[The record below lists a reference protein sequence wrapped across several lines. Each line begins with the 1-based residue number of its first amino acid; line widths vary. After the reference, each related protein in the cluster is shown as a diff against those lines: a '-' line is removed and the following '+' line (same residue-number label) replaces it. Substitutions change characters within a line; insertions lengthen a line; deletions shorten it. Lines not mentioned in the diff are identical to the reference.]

1 MVVTNKLLKFPSQRQ
16 LVDRLLHLIEFNHP
30 FIFLSGKPGSGRGT
44 LCESLLGALPE
55 KVRVVSLIG
64 SPAMKMV
71 DVRQLL
77 LPQVVARPL
86 FNPQDA
92 LADSFFRMLE
102 GKPATLLLLIERADE
117 LPAELVGE
125 LWSLCR
131 HNDTL
136 KIPHQLA
143 IVLSG
148 SDVWC
153 RNQKAQLK
161 GRAMPALELEVAPL
175 GAPEQRIFLYEKAK
189 ELKIPTAL
197 LPKPKVEEILKVA
210 NGHPST
216 IMQLLE
222 DIMTDRRPKKRQA
235 ELPVKKIATLLAL
248 LAGGLLALSYLLPAL
263 FGGDSKST
271 APEPTQTTAL
281 PIPVSGG
288 DPLTI
293 GGNNTSQ
300 NGSQNAAS
308 DGAASNPGGVVRDW
322 QPDAKVLPKAV
333 ESDTVTTESTNYEG
347 RRVVI
352 SDEVVEKLMKQP
364 NVSGA
369 LPTAV
374 VDELTGADSQA
385 AATQGA
391 SAEQAVTPN
400 ATAQTAQPANTAKA
414 QPTPAASKPVAKPV
428 AVEPVAAPAPKV
440 ALTPAATLNK
450 KPRNH
455 YSIQLMGASNTK
467 AVDKFVAENGLAGKI
482 WVYQT
487 KFRGSPWYVV
497 LQGDYA
503 SSNQAKAAIRKL
515 SPALLKGQPW
525 PKSFAQVQKELKQ

>member
-1 MVVTNKLLKFPSQRQ
+1 MSNNKLLKLPSQRQ

-30 FIFLSGKPGSGRGT
+30 FIFLSGKHGSGRGT
-44 LCESLLGALPE
+44 LCESVLGALPE

-64 SPAMKMV
+64 SPAMKMA

-102 GKPATLLLLIERADE
+102 GKSATLLLLIERADE

-136 KIPHQLA
+136 PVPHQLA

-153 RNQKAQLK
+153 RNQKALLK

-175 GAPEQRIFLYEKAK
+175 SAPEQRIFLYEKAK

-197 LPKPKVEEILKVA
+197 LPKLKVEEILNAA

-235 ELPVKKIATLLAL
+235 ELPVKKIATVLAL
-248 LAGGLLALSYLLPAL
+248 VAAGLLALSYLLPAL
-263 FGGDSKST
+263 FNNENKGTAQDSS
-271 APEPTQTTAL
+271 QTEAL

-293 GGNNTSQ
+293 DGERDKQKGGQDSTNA
-300 NGSQNAAS
+300 NG
-308 DGAASNPGGVVRDW
+308 DNPSGVVRDW
-322 QPDAKVLPKAV
+322 QPDAKALPKSV
-333 ESDTVTTESTNYEG
+333 ESETLTTESTNYEG

-364 NVSGA
+364 HVSGA

-385 AATQGA
+385 TPTQ
-391 SAEQAVTPN
+391 
-400 ATAQTAQPANTAKA
+400 TAQTQNASTQDTQAKPATTSNQST
-414 QPTPAASKPVAKPV
+414 PVAPQS
-428 AVEPVAAPAPKV
+428 AVKSAEPVVEAPKV

-450 KPRNH
+450 KPKNH
-455 YSIQLMGASNTK
+455 YSVQLMGASNTN
-467 AVDKFVAENGLAGKI
+467 AVDKFVAEHALAGNI
-482 WVYQT
+482 WVYKTQ
-487 KFRGSPWYVV
+487 FRGSPWYVV

-503 SSNQAKAAIRKL
+503 NTTQAKAAIRKL

-525 PKSFAQVQKELKQ
+525 PKSFAQIQKELKQ

>member
-1 MVVTNKLLKFPSQRQ
+1 MSNNKLLKFPSQRQ

-44 LCESLLGALPE
+44 LCDSLLGNLPE

-64 SPAMKMV
+64 STAMKMA

-92 LADSFFRMLE
+92 LAESFFRMLE
-102 GKPATLLLLIERADE
+102 GKPSTLLLLIERADE

-136 KIPHQLA
+136 PMPHQLA

-153 RNQKAQLK
+153 RTQKSLLK

-175 GAPEQRIFLYEKAK
+175 SAPEQRIFLYEKAK

-197 LPKPKVEEILKVA
+197 LPKLKVEEILNVA

-235 ELPVKKIATLLAL
+235 ELPVKKIATAIAL
-248 LAGGLLALSYLLPAL
+248 VAGGLLAMSYLLPAL
-263 FGGDSKST
+263 FDNESKP
-271 APEPTQTTAL
+271 ALQDPAQNTAL
-281 PIPVSGG
+281 PIPVAGG
-288 DPLTI
+288 DPLTA
-293 GGNNTSQ
+293 GGSNTD
-300 NGSQNAAS
+300 AAAQGAQDS
-308 DGAASNPGGVVRDW
+308 DAASNPNGVVKDW
-322 QPDAKVLPKAV
+322 QPEAKVLPKSV
-333 ESDTVTTESTNYEG
+333 ESETVTTESTNYEG

-352 SDEVVEKLMKQP
+352 SDEVVQKLMTEPK
-364 NVSGA
+364 VSGA
-369 LPTAV
+369 LPTDV
-374 VDELTGADSQA
+374 VDELTGKTSNG
-385 AATQGA
+385 ATPSGA
-391 SAEQAVTPN
+391 V
-400 ATAQTAQPANTAKA
+400 ATTAPASTSKA
-414 QPTPAASKPVAKPV
+414 QSPVTTATPAATTNTASS
-428 AVEPVAAPAPKV
+428 EPVAAPAPKV
-440 ALTPAATLNK
+440 ALTPVATLNK

-455 YSIQLMGASNTK
+455 YSVQLMGASNTK
-467 AVDKFVAENGLAGKI
+467 AVDQFVAEHGLAGKV

-503 SSNQAKAAIRKL
+503 GLTQAKSAIRKL

>member
-1 MVVTNKLLKFPSQRQ
+1 MTNKLLKFPSQRQ

-235 ELPVKKIATLLAL
+235 ELPVKKIATVIAVV
-248 LAGGLLALSYLLPAL
+248 AGGLLAMSYLLPAL
-263 FGGDSKST
+263 FSSDSKP
-271 APEPTQTTAL
+271 AMQDPAQTTPL
-281 PIPVSGG
+281 PIQVSGG
-288 DPLTI
+288 DPLTV
-293 GGNNTSQ
+293 GGGDSSQ
-300 NGSQNAAS
+300 QAAQDNGSGDAS
-308 DGAASNPGGVVRDW
+308 SATGVVKDW
-322 QPDAKVLPKAV
+322 QPEAKVLPKSV
-333 ESDTVTTESTNYEG
+333 DSDTVTTESTNYEG

-352 SDEVVEKLMKQP
+352 SDEVVQKLMSEPK
-364 NVSGA
+364 VSGA
-369 LPTAV
+369 LPTDV
-374 VDELTGADSQA
+374 VDELTGKGPAVASG
-385 AATQGA
+385 AAT
-391 SAEQAVTPN
+391 T
-400 ATAQTAQPANTAKA
+400 ATTTAKA
-414 QPTPAASKPVAKPV
+414 ATSVPVTATSKTATPAATTRS
-428 AVEPVAAPAPKV
+428 EPAAAPAPKV
-440 ALTPAATLNK
+440 ELTPVATLTK

-467 AVDKFVAENGLAGKI
+467 AVDQFVAEHGLAGKV

-503 SSNQAKAAIRKL
+503 GLSQAKSAIRKL
-515 SPALLKGQPW
+515 SPELLKGQPW